1 MCCVYTGMTF
11 EVKTE
16 ADSNDITEHLHD
28 DKPTIGM
35 FGSCGALFFAV
46 IFLGPNL
53 QNIVRHS

>member
-1 MCCVYTGMTF
+1 MTF